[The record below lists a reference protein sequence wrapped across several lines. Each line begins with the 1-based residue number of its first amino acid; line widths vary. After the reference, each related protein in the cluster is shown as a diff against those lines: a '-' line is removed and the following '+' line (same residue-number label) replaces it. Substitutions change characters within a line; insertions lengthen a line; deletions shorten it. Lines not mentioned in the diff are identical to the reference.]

1 MPRELTQ
8 KLKTRTRHASKVTPT
23 THKGD
28 AMKKVTTLLAM
39 MAMLALPAA
48 ASAQGVGY
56 GTPNGTVQTTIE
68 NGPPEN
74 PTPTPDKSTD
84 AVPAATTQVAD
95 EGDSLPFTG
104 LEVGL
109 VALAGLA
116 LVATGFALRKV
127 GGVRSA
133 S

>member
-1 MPRELTQ
+1 
-8 KLKTRTRHASKVTPT
+8 
-23 THKGD
+23 
-28 AMKKVTTLLAM
+28 MKKVTTLLAV

-74 PTPTPDKSTD
+74 PTPTPDNSTN

-116 LVATGFALRKV
+116 LVGTGFALRKV